1 VARIDEIAGID
12 PKDATKLRKA
22 GIRTTEAML
31 RRASTKASRDLLAND
46 MGFDPESILRWAQRA
61 DLMRVKGIGSEYALL
76 LEMCGVST
84 IKDLRRRNA
93 TALAAKLV
101 DLNGRKATVKR
112 LPTESMVASWIDA
125 SAAVEPLVK

>member
-31 RRASTKASRDLLAND
+31 RRAATKAARETLAD
-46 MGFDPESILRWAQRA
+46 EMGFESEVILRWAQRA

-76 LEMCGVST
+76 LEMCGVTT

-93 TALAAKLV
+93 LALAAKIV

-112 LPTESMVASWIDA
+112 LPTEVMITGWIEG
-125 SAAVEPLVK
+125 SSSVEPMVR

>member
-12 PKDATKLRKA
+12 PRDATKLRKA

-31 RRASTKASRDLLAND
+31 RRAATKAGRESLANEI
-46 MGFDPESILRWAQRA
+46 GFEPDLVLRWAQRA

-93 TALAAKLV
+93 TALAAKLS
-101 DLNGRKATVKR
+101 DLNGRRATVKR
-112 LPTESMVASWIDA
+112 LPTETMVSSWIEA
-125 SAAVEPLVK
+125 STSVEPQVK

>member
-1 VARIDEIAGID
+1 MARIDEIAGID

-31 RRASTKASRDLLAND
+31 RRAATKAGRDALALE
-46 MGFDPESILRWAQRA
+46 MGFDSEVVLRWAQRA
-61 DLMRVKGIGSEYALL
+61 DVMRVKGIGSEYALL

-93 TALAAKLV
+93 TSLATKLV
-101 DLNGRKATVKR
+101 HLNGRKATVKR
-112 LPTESMVASWIDA
+112 LPTESMVSGWIDA
-125 SAAVEPLVK
+125 SALVEPIVK

>member
-1 VARIDEIAGID
+1 MARIDEIAGID
-12 PKDATKLRKA
+12 PKEATKLRKA

-31 RRASTKASRDLLAND
+31 RRAATKAARETLGQE
-46 MGFDPESILRWAQRA
+46 MGFEPDMILKWAQRA

-112 LPTESMVASWIDA
+112 LPTESMVSGWIDA
-125 SAAVEPLVK
+125 SASVEPIVK

>member
-1 VARIDEIAGID
+1 MARIDEIAGIE

-22 GIRTTEAML
+22 GMRTTEAML
-31 RRASTKASRDLLAND
+31 RKAATKSGRDALAAD
-46 MGFDPESILRWAQRA
+46 MGFESDLILRWAQRA

-76 LEMCGVST
+76 LEICGVST

-101 DLNGRKATVKR
+101 DLNGRRAAVKR
-112 LPTESMVASWIDA
+112 LPTESMVSGWIEA
-125 SAAVEPLVK
+125 SASVEPLVK